1 MRHGDDRTIDCRG
14 TTIVELT
21 VAMAILAAVFAAI
34 LPLFAGV
41 RNSAD
46 ARWAGLEM
54 VQNARVLNEQLCRH
68 LATARCV
75 TAVGDDTVQFEGA
88 DGMSYRCTL
97 GQDGC
102 VLLGPVAD
110 LSRLAGPV
118 SSLRFIC
125 YDGNDLAT
133 RTTAPDRVRLVT
145 WETKLLSQG
154 SLTQDR
160 VLTGSCYLRTAVD
173 DAGDEEPVIATY
185 DFATRTPG
193 DDCFAFADQGKPQIP
208 DAATKPSQNL
218 ESDQYAAI
226 RADDATSHALQ
237 VSNESEYA
245 QVRFVFEIEQVPS
258 DVDGITATWIGAGVN
273 GYSSSTDG
281 AALYLW
287 NYNSSEYEL
296 LQVSA
301 NTEAQIT
308 LTGSGAGSA
317 AQYLGG
323 SGGRTVVLLVV
334 SNDSKQ
340 DQRTNALFTDYAKL
354 EVTVSGGEG
363 EFAP

>member
-1 MRHGDDRTIDCRG
+1 
-14 TTIVELT
+14 VELT

-34 LPLFAGV
+34 MPLFAGV

-46 ARWAGLEM
+46 ARWAGIEM

-75 TAVGDDTVQFEGA
+75 TAVGDDYVQFEGA
-88 DGMSYRCTL
+88 AGASYRCIL
-97 GQDGC
+97 GEDGY
-102 VLLGPVAD
+102 VMFGPVGD

-118 SSLRFIC
+118 STLRFVC
-125 YDGNDLAT
+125 YDGNDLT
-133 RTTAPDRVRLVT
+133 TPTTAPDQVRLVT
-145 WETKLLSQG
+145 WETKLQSQG

-160 VLTGSCYLRTAVD
+160 ILTGSCYLRTAVG
-173 DAGDEEPVIATY
+173 DAVDEEPAVAIY

-193 DDCFAFADQGKPQIP
+193 DDCSAFADQGKPRVP
-208 DAATKPSQNL
+208 DGPATPSQIF

-245 QVRFVFEIEQVPS
+245 QVRFLFEIEQEPS
-258 DVDGITATWIGAGVN
+258 DVDGIAATWVGAGVN
-273 GYSSSTDG
+273 GHHSSTDG

-340 DQRTNALFTDYAKL
+340 DQGANTLSTDYAKID
-354 EVTVSGGEG
+354 VTVSGGAG
-363 EFAP
+363 QFAP